1 MNTTDMK
8 SQDKM
13 STGLEI
19 EKSYETLPTYDP
31 TAAHKEAMN
40 FYIERL
46 NRAKTQRSLPYEEFD
61 DMDFYND
68 YVQNRRALISYLRK
82 KKNDADVRV
91 NTGITEKR
99 IETVVLEILGM
110 NLQTEFRAFDQNDRE
125 LRDLGNE
132 FTDIVRRTNEI
143 EQQDDQMVDIMY
155 ELMSQRAVFVQEVL
169 VSRKSGNSTVKR
181 FEKRLLSGL
190 QVYLGDITLPAYR
203 FNEQPYIL
211 IYERMDISKAK
222 SIYGSLP
229 NFQFVKPGNTTSTES
244 GPLEFEYRF
253 GKVKGNEVEVIHYM
267 SAHDNEYNVIING
280 VLMYEPGTKLPWEWE
295 GYNTTMVVL
304 KPVHGKF
311 AYGKPLTASTKFLQ
325 ALNNET
331 IRNLV
336 RKFRQAIEPPMGVK
350 SGRIYSKN
358 IWDPGVVTQGLKAD
372 DFEVL
377 INHQGVTQ
385 SEMNMYS
392 LIEQKTNEFIGGG
405 TLQSQD
411 IGSRATAAEI
421 LERKRETVK
430 ALGMCVLSAM
440 RLVRN
445 CDFLRLYDVL
455 ENGTKVTGKKYN
467 NFTKKIEN
475 VYQTFSVSD
484 TMLED
489 GTKGKKMITFADK
502 DLLPEEEFDLYA
514 FEQQLKNSGEN
525 MRVRI
530 INKPKMESIR
540 LNWFGSVVNKE
551 RDSSELSKA
560 MFTEKLNQAVGIM
573 NATQRH
579 INSDTVIDEYE
590 KTYQVKN
597 MFQKEAPVQQIQP
610 GMEGIEGMMS
620 GAEAPAPVKG
630 ASTDGSRKIN
640 LAAMKNAGN
649 QQVM

>member
-40 FYIERL
+40 FYIDRL
-46 NRAKTQRSLPYEEFD
+46 NKAKTQRSLPYEEFD

-169 VSRKSGNSTVKR
+169 VSRKSGNSMVKR

-229 NFQFVKPGNTTSTES
+229 NFQFVKPGNVTSTES

-267 SAHDNEYNVIING
+267 SAPDNEYNVIING
-280 VLMYEPGTKLPWEWE
+280 VLMYEPGTKLPWGWE

-304 KPVHGKF
+304 KPIHGKF

-484 TMLED
+484 AMLED

-573 NATQRH
+573 NATQRP
-579 INSDTVIDEYE
+579 INGDTVIDEYE

-597 MFQKEAPVQQIQP
+597 MFQKAAPAPEMQP
-610 GMEGIEGMMS
+610 GMEAIM
-620 GAEAPAPVKG
+620 GAEMGAEQPAPVKG
-630 ASTDGSRKIN
+630 AATDGSRKVN

>member
-267 SAHDNEYNVIING
+267 SAPDNEYNVIING
-280 VLMYEPGTKLPWEWE
+280 VLMYEPGTKLPWGWE

-304 KPVHGKF
+304 KPIHGKF

-358 IWDPGVVTQGLKAD
+358 IWDPGIVTQGLKAD
-372 DFEVL
+372 DFEIL

-573 NATQRH
+573 NATQRP

-610 GMEGIEGMMS
+610 GMEVMEGMMG

-630 ASTDGSRKIN
+630 AATDGSRKVN